1 MEGYLKL
8 NYVGTWYMIEKK
20 FISLFIPAEGIYL
33 LVAGT
38 AGYLHRH
45 LIHFTKICPG
55 LSESSVSQETPGSL
69 ANRDAWLL

>member
-8 NYVGTWYMIEKK
+8 NYVGTWYMIKK
-20 FISLFIPAEGIYL
+20 IYLLFIPAEGIYP
-33 LVAGT
+33 LVAGI
-38 AGYLHRH
+38 AGYIHRH